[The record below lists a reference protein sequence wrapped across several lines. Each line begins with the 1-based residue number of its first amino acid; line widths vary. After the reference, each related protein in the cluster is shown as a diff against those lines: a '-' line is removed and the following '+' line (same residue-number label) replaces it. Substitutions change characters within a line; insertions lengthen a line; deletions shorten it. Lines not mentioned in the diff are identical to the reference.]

1 MDTRCR
7 RSPIEQCQPER
18 MAETKILQ
26 DVIHLQMMWP
36 ANQTPA
42 ICRALSKAN
51 GFYAVGDAKAGEVVN
66 S

>member
-1 MDTRCR
+1 
-7 RSPIEQCQPER
+7 